1 MEKDL
6 DMDQDKAGMSEAS
19 LAYAKAE
26 AHRIT
31 STIGEVREWYKGDEV
46 YWRDDVVRDKAVAGR
61 ERAKAERLRDIL
73 EEE

>member
-6 DMDQDKAGMSEAS
+6 DMDQDKAGMSEAY

-31 STIGEVREWYKGDEV
+31 SAIDKVREWYEGDEV
-46 YWRDDVVRDKAVAGR
+46 YWRDDVVRNKAVAGR